1 LAALEAQGRQ
11 FQKTIAELQTAL
23 KEQAAKMQKLSAI
36 LPAKVGALA
45 AK

>member
-23 KEQAAKMQKLSAI
+23 KEQAVQMQKLSAA
-36 LPAKVGALA
+36 LPAKAGVLA